1 MKKEITKLLALLIFG
16 AAALS
21 GCSIENHRGR
31 RNYDR
36 YHHDRYHNDHHDNRY
51 NDHNRGY

>member
-1 MKKEITKLLALLIFG
+1 MKKEIVRLLALLIFG

-21 GCSIENHRGR
+21 SCSIENHRGR
-31 RNYDR
+31 YNNDR
-36 YHHDRYHNDHHDNRY
+36 YHHGRHYDRDH